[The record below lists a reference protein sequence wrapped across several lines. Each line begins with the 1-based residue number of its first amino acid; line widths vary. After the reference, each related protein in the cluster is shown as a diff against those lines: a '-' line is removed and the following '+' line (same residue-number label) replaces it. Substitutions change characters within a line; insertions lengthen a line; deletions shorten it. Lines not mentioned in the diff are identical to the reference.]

1 MFRGAKKGVRGTFG
15 SFYGISCVGKD
26 GTHCSP
32 STVTW
37 LDHLG
42 NPFFHAIFV
51 SQPGFVGVTESHLGV
66 PLTFSSKAIH
76 GEVESYSEPTSMVHN
91 SLIVKVTFLY

>member
-51 SQPGFVGVTESHLGV
+51 QHTTKEMLDACTGHP
-66 PLTFSSKAIH
+66 
-76 GEVESYSEPTSMVHN
+76 
-91 SLIVKVTFLY
+91 